1 MSFFVV
7 IFGEEEEKE
16 ESRNSSMMDAFVP
29 TLMLLF
35 VNSSEDDD
43 KRRGVREVT
52 NRTVALPETTLSSCR
67 RLFEIIVVVVA
78 DGREILS
85 SP

>member
-1 MSFFVV
+1 MLVFV
-7 IFGEEEEKE
+7 EE
-16 ESRNSSMMDAFVP
+16 ESRNSSMIEALLP

-35 VNSSEDDD
+35 VNSRDD

-52 NRTVALPETTLSSCR
+52 SRTVALPETILSSCR

-85 SP
+85 SPS